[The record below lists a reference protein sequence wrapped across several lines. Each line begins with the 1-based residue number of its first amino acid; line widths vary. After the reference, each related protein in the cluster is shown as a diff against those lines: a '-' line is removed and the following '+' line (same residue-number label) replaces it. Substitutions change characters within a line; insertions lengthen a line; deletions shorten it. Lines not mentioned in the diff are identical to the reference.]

1 MAVSNLTAG
10 ELKAGDPAPDF
21 SLRDDAG
28 VVHHLKEYRGKIVAL
43 YFYPK
48 DDTPGCTA
56 EACNLR
62 DNYDALKKAGVVILG
77 VSYDDA
83 DSHRKFKKKY
93 DLPFPLLSDVDKK
106 TAEAYGAKGML
117 TGFMVAQRKTFLIDE
132 NGKILHIF
140 NKVKTDDHARQIL
153 EVLAK
158 RDTADSEGNK

>member
-1 MAVSNLTAG
+1 MALSTRA
-10 ELKAGDPAPDF
+10 AGDLKPGDAAPDF

-28 VVHHLKEYRGKIVAL
+28 VVHHLKDYKGKIVAL

-62 DNYDALKKAGVVILG
+62 DNYQALKKSGVVILG
-77 VSYDDA
+77 VSYDDTE
-83 DSHRKFKKKY
+83 SHQKFKKKY
-93 DLPFPLLSDVDKK
+93 DLPFPLLSDVNKE

-117 TGFMVAQRKTFLIDE
+117 TGFIVAQRKTFLIDE

-140 NKVKTDDHARQIL
+140 DKVETDDHARQIL
-153 EVLAK
+153 EVLKKKSAGK
-158 RDTADSEGNK
+158 ASGEK